1 MRNKDNNFLSKY
13 YTNKSIRTKID
24 KLLED
29 HAKQQATLGTDSTQK
44 EIRKVV
50 VEQLK
55 IEKEIKKLDL
65 EYWESVFKVDK
76 T

>member
-1 MRNKDNNFLSKY
+1 MRTKENNHLSKY
-13 YTNKSIRTKID
+13 YTNNSIRTKID

-29 HAKQQATLGTDSTQK
+29 HAKHQATLGTDSTQK

-50 VEQLK
+50 VEQLR

-65 EYWESVFKVDK
+65 EYWETVFKVDK

>member
-1 MRNKDNNFLSKY
+1 
-13 YTNKSIRTKID
+13 
-24 KLLED
+24 
-29 HAKQQATLGTDSTQK
+29 ATLGTDSTQK

-65 EYWESVFKVDK
+65 EYWTTVFKVDK

>member
-29 HAKQQATLGTDSTQK
+29 HASQQATLGTDSTQK

-50 VEQLK
+50 LEQLK